1 MTNDL
6 LLRLIGQPIEDRL
19 KLKAGRFERRVVCF
33 TQNPE
38 RVSIEEQAT
47 GKGIRDH
54 VAIPAREEFFF
65 EQAKANGT
73 IGRPVAF
80 AS

>member
-1 MTNDL
+1 L
-6 LLRLIGQPIEDRL
+6 FRLIGQAIEDRL

-33 TQNPE
+33 TQDPE